1 MDKRRRPVQYG
12 HRRHRHPQG
21 RPGLREALFSLSMME
36 KELVP
41 EDQRA
46 NFIETLDA
54 VMLDYESAV

>member
-1 MDKRRRPVQYG
+1 MVTDGITILKVGLALTY
-12 HRRHRHPQG
+12 
-21 RPGLREALFSLSMME
+21 GLREALFSLSMME

-46 NFIETLDA
+46 NFIEMLDA

>member
-1 MDKRRRPVQYG
+1 MRSDIAKKRAVWRKQSSE
-12 HRRHRHPQG
+12 Q
-21 RPGLREALFSLSMME
+21 FSEYRQLSMME